1 MDNMRSTGPEFFLI
15 SSLLRLTSVSSAL
28 GCPCPSRCLL
38 RHSCACRRALS
49 SLSPE
54 ILPRLPLLPKLFS
67 AYPPL
72 LIPVA
77 LDQGHRHI
85 VHIRTRPATTPSPFG
100 VGPPHPPRLCFSL
113 PSLRSIST
121 LLPHL
126 TSLLSCHKLI
136 AVGSRGDD
144 KGDNGAG
151 GCVLPPSRTPSTT

>member
-1 MDNMRSTGPEFFLI
+1 MRSTGPEFFLI

-38 RHSCACRRALS
+38 RHSCACRRDLS

-54 ILPRLPLLPKLFS
+54 ILPRLPLLPKLSPPTLHFS
-67 AYPPL
+67 SPL
-72 LIPVA
+72 PSTKVS
-77 LDQGHRHI
+77 HRHI

-100 VGPPHPPRLCFSL
+100 VGPPHPPQLCFSL

-126 TSLLSCHKLI
+126 TSSLSCHRLT

-144 KGDNGAG
+144 EGDNGVG